1 MNLSFNIKISDSNA
15 NIIILSAVAIF
26 IAILIVAYILFIIYK
41 KINKNKKVKETF
53 LNTIKNAVDC
63 NHEDFDLCEEGKLLY
78 NNLEDKRTLFYEWS
92 SETKNKRE
100 EADGDINEDSEVY
113 KLFTKG
119 YGTPAE
125 LSPSAATNKSNS
137 IRRKYCYKNKYGGST
152 NCGVDCFPESELT
165 GNDDDNKDNDSGK
178 QQKYFCINK
187 GNIIANFYDA
197 HKQYNNAKKIH
208 NDKIKQAEKERKA
221 DAEGKASQSKESFIN
236 ALSNTNTLSKQVTI
250 EDNIRPTESKK
261 ISYPLKSNTG
271 SKIQLNNIF
280 SDFIS
285 IIKF

>member
-41 KINKNKKVKETF
+41 KINKNKKVKKNF

-165 GNDDDNKDNDSGK
+165 GNDDDNKDSDSGK

-197 HKQYNNAKKIH
+197 HKEYNNAKKIH
-208 NDKIKQAEKERKA
+208 KDKIKQAEKERKA
-221 DAEGKASQSKESFIN
+221 DAEGKADESKESFIN

-250 EDNIRPTESKK
+250 EDNIRPIESKK
-261 ISYPLKSNTG
+261 ITYLSKSNSG
-271 SKIQLNNIF
+271 SKGQSNNIF